1 MNKLGVK
8 WEPKSQEWQA
18 MFADLVAYRAKHG
31 DCNVPIYGT
40 ENPRL
45 GLWVERQ
52 RRARKLGILTEDHF
66 QRLDKIGFVW
76 SRAGEPW
83 ESKYAALVEYQQKHG
98 HCRAHAIAKE
108 NASLG
113 KWVRKMRYKRRQGKL
128 SEERVRRLDALGF
141 TWSMPRR
148 PQRRD

>member
-1 MNKLGVK
+1 
-8 WEPKSQEWQA
+8 

-31 DCNVPIYGT
+31 DCNVPIYWS
-40 ENPRL
+40 ENRRL
-45 GLWVERQ
+45 GSWVVWQ
-52 RRARKLGILTEDHF
+52 RRARKLGIITEDHL
-66 QRLDKIGFVW
+66 QRLDRIGFVW

-98 HCRAHAIAKE
+98 HCRAYAIAKE